1 MTLPISRRR
10 FLTTSVAGAIAATAT
25 IAADPPAKQA
35 LIAITLDLE
44 MSAQYPRRDMLEWN
58 YQKGNL
64 DDATK
69 KYTVEACRIA
79 RERGGRIHCF
89 CVGQVLEQANVDW
102 LKEIAEQGHPVGNH
116 TYDHVNVKA
125 MKPEDTQ
132 FRFQRSPWLTRGM
145 TAEQLIRENIRL
157 TNAAL
162 KERVGITANGFRTP
176 GGFGNGLADR
186 KDVQQMLLDLG
197 FTWVSS
203 KYPAHPSGKPKDE
216 PGADVYAAIVKAQE
230 QAQPFAYPGGLVEV
244 PMSPI
249 SDVNAFRTHWW
260 KLDYFLKALRL
271 AVSWAI
277 ETGAVFD
284 FLAHPSCLV
293 VEDPNF
299 ESIKLICDLVKRAGD
314 RAAIVGLDTIAARV
328 SRK

>member
-1 MTLPISRRR
+1 MLLPISRRR
-10 FLTTSVAGAIAATAT
+10 FLAAGACSLLGAA
-25 IAADPPAKQA
+25 IPAADPPAKKA
-35 LIAITLDLE
+35 HIAITLDLE

-69 KYTVEACRIA
+69 KYAVEAARIA
-79 RERGGRIHCF
+79 RERGGKIHFF

-125 MKPEDTQ
+125 TKVEETQ

-145 TAEQLIRENIRL
+145 TAEQLIRENIRV
-157 TNAAL
+157 TTAAL
-162 KERVGITANGFRTP
+162 KERTGIKTNGFRTP
-176 GGFGNGLADR
+176 GGFVNGLEDR
-186 KDVQQMLLDLG
+186 KDIQQLLLDLG

-203 KYPAHPSGKPKDE
+203 KYPAHPSGKPKEE
-216 PGADVYAAIVKAQE
+216 PGQEVYTGIVKAQE
-230 QAQPFAYPGGLVEV
+230 QAQPFAYPSGLIEV

-249 SDVNAFRTHWW
+249 SDVTAFRTNWW
-260 KLDYFLKALRL
+260 KLDYFLKAIRE
-271 AVSWAI
+271 AVTWAI
-277 ETGAVFD
+277 DTSGVFD

-299 ESIKLICDLVKRAGD
+299 ESIKLICELVRRAGD
-314 RAAIVGLDTIAARV
+314 RAAIVGLDAIAGRV
-328 SRK
+328 VRK